1 MGQMQNS
8 EPSLKGV
15 LIVLAVGMAIAC
27 VISNAAGKR
36 DGCEHRG
43 GEQVGLECV
52 MPTPTP

>member
-1 MGQMQNS
+1 MQNS
-8 EPSLKGV
+8 EPRLRGV
-15 LIVLAVGMAIAC
+15 VLVILAAC
-27 VISNAAGKR
+27 VIAFVIANAQGRR